1 MRIARL
7 CIPLISAAVIAACSF
22 PSAAWS
28 PEGHQIVARL
38 AASHLS
44 KGAAA
49 QVQDLL
55 GDDPDDAMAKASTW
69 ADEIVAKRP
78 ETKAWHFV
86 NIPVAQDAYSAER
99 DCADGNCAVARL
111 AADMKTLADKT
122 QPKEARAEALK
133 FIIGLMADI
142 HQPLRCSDD
151 GNGHGAAVKVSLG
164 GRGTNL
170 LAVWDTDIIK
180 AMQLDVPQTVSLLSS
195 KITPGQRKA
204 WSRGTLTSW
213 CEESARVARS
223 GAYDDLN
230 GAATENGLILLA
242 GDYPAAKVKMTA
254 EQLKKAGVRLAAAV
268 NFALK

>member
-1 MRIARL
+1 MRIARC
-7 CIPLISAAVIAACSF
+7 CIPLLSAAVFAVFSW

-38 AASHLS
+38 AASHLT

-49 QVQDLL
+49 QVEDLL
-55 GDDPDDAMAKASTW
+55 GGSADDAMAKASIW
-69 ADEIVAKRP
+69 PDEVAAKRP
-78 ETKAWHFV
+78 ETRAWHVV
-86 NIPVAQDAYSAER
+86 NIPLAEDAYNAER

-111 AADMKTLADKT
+111 TADMKILADKT
-122 QPKEARAEALK
+122 QSKAARAEALK
-133 FIIGLMADI
+133 FLIGLMADI

-151 GNGHGAAVKVSLG
+151 GNGHGASVKVSIG
-164 GRGTNL
+164 GRSSNL

-204 WSRGTLTSW
+204 WSRGTITGW
-213 CEESARVARS
+213 CEESAKLAKS

-230 GAATENGLILLA
+230 GAATENGAILLA
-242 GDYPAAKVKMTA
+242 VEYPGAKVKMTA

-268 NFALK
+268 NFALR